1 MGNQN
6 VMDRTFLEKL
16 YKKNKEC
23 SACPS
28 PDQITEFT
36 NGIIALLF
44 PAFDK
49 KDFRSFREF
58 QLHVDRLMVGLDL
71 LLTRNPNHC
80 DDVHAVTEE
89 FFASLDELHEYI
101 EQDVQA
107 MYEGDPAAK
116 STTEIIR
123 SYPGFYAI
131 AAYRIAH
138 KLYSLEVE
146 LIPRIISELA
156 HGKTGIDIHP
166 GAKIGR
172 HFCIDHGTGIV
183 IGETTVIGDHV
194 KIYQGVTLGGLSVD
208 KADAQKKRH
217 PTIGDH
223 VVIYAG
229 ATILGG
235 NTHIGNHSIIG
246 GNVWLTRSVPSETKV
261 YYRAALTDNEGETDI
276 IEFK

>member
-1 MGNQN
+1 
-6 VMDRTFLEKL
+6 MDQEFLKKL
-16 YKKNKEC
+16 YEKNRACE
-23 SACPS
+23 ACPS
-28 PDQITEFT
+28 PKHISDFT

-49 KDFRSFREF
+49 KNFHSFREF
-58 QLHVDRLMVGLDL
+58 QLHIDRLKVGLDI
-71 LLTRNPNHC
+71 LLTRNPNKC
-80 DDVHAVTEE
+80 ENVDEVTEA
-89 FFASLDELHEYI
+89 FFEAIPELHLRLSE
-101 EQDVQA
+101 DVQA
-107 MYEGDPAAK
+107 MFDGDPAAK

-131 AAYRIAH
+131 CAYRIAH
-138 KLYSLEVE
+138 QLTQLGVD

-166 GAKIGR
+166 GALIGR

-208 KADAQKKRH
+208 KADAAKKRH
-217 PTIGDH
+217 PTIGNH

-235 NTHIGNHSIIG
+235 QTEIGHHSVIG
-246 GNVWLTRSVPSETKV
+246 GNVWLTRSVPPYTKV
-261 YYRAALTDNEGETDI
+261 YYKAALTNNDGETDI